1 MPDQPHAR
9 PPAPADAAMQRAMAV
24 QEKYSAWLMAL
35 PHVVGV
41 GVGMVHLRES
51 DADEVGVIVLC
62 EADDSAATPLRQIVP
77 ARLDGVAIDVQALG
91 PFGAFG
97 AGG

>member
-1 MPDQPHAR
+1 
-9 PPAPADAAMQRAMAV
+9 MQRALAA

-41 GVGMVHLRES
+41 GVGVVHVHEG
-51 DADEVGVIVLC
+51 DADEVGLIVLC
-62 EADDSAATPLRQIVP
+62 QADEGAAAPLRQIVP

-91 PFGAFG
+91 PFSAFG
-97 AGG
+97 ADG